1 MADRVDAVVA
11 KSVRATMILEDVWKM
26 TPKNTELAKIIGEYF
41 PCVPAI
47 LIVRQDLAPEVVK
60 TIREHLLSYMPDWTN
75 VCGAFRP
82 YYFADVQ
89 TFYHQL
95 FELPEDEI

>member
-1 MADRVDAVVA
+1 VDAVVA

-47 LIVRQDLAPEVVK
+47 LIVRKDLAPEV
-60 TIREHLLSYMPDWTN
+60 
-75 VCGAFRP
+75 
-82 YYFADVQ
+82 
-89 TFYHQL
+89 L
-95 FELPEDEI
+95 FFSGLVRMHDKLRSWRARKRVSDQV

>member
-1 MADRVDAVVA
+1 
-11 KSVRATMILEDVWKM
+11 MILEDVWKM
-26 TPKNTELAKIIGEYF
+26 KPNNTKLAKVIGEYF

-47 LIVRQDLAPEVVK
+47 LVIRKDLDPMIVNTL
-60 TIREHLLSYMPDWTN
+60 REYLLSYVPDWMN
-75 VCGAFRP
+75 VYGAFRP

-95 FELPEDEI
+95 SQLPEDEI